1 MNRFWRQWN
10 FSLILLVAYLG
21 TFHLWLRLN
30 PSGVMAS
37 GLLMATVLSGLLW
50 QASLRGYFANKIDLG
65 IHASVI
71 LDIALEAT
79 IIPMHEGLTFY
90 VCAAGFAVII
100 GAYRAWCLRSP
111 APLAGA

>member
-1 MNRFWRQWN
+1 MDRFWRQWN
-10 FSLILLVAYLG
+10 FSLILLAAYLG
-21 TFHLWLRLN
+21 TFRLWLHLE
-30 PSGVMAS
+30 SGAVMAS
-37 GLLMATVLSGLLW
+37 GLLVAAVLSGLLW
-50 QASLRGYFANKIDLG
+50 QGSLRGYFANKIDLC

-90 VCAAGFAVII
+90 WCAAGFAVII